1 MVQIG
6 VAHGGV
12 LAHDVHAPHL
22 VRIGVI
28 GQGLVHDFNHGVA
41 RLAVER

>member
-1 MVQIG
+1 MVQIR

-12 LAHDVHAPHL
+12 FAHDVHAPNF